1 MPVARAFARAC
12 AKPFSATNARTSWQ
26 VYAEA
31 GVTSSVRA
39 KAKIKVFI
47 IRSPLVACSVAQDY
61 ALESVTFNAVRRKG
75 KALVA
80 MGARSLIEFLGHLI
94 ARGDARAQYVASVI
108 QGLCVRGRYL
118 LCG

>member
-1 MPVARAFARAC
+1 
-12 AKPFSATNARTSWQ
+12 
-26 VYAEA
+26 
-31 GVTSSVRA
+31 
-39 KAKIKVFI
+39 
-47 IRSPLVACSVAQDY
+47 
-61 ALESVTFNAVRRKG
+61 
-75 KALVA
+75 